1 MGIPTGVQVVAWVV
15 LAGGVGYVAV
25 NQDRL
30 AQRVDAVERVPDAT
44 PAEKAAREV
53 EAVEQ
58 KLAALS
64 ESEGKRAEEIVKIWA
79 ELARAP
85 VAAGPTATLV
95 GTGKPAP
102 AAAADPAALA
112 ADPTFDAAVRCVI
125 DAYVVERKFRDALQ
139 KVTGPLVPKK
149 PAYPEL
155 AKALELKPAQS
166 ERFAQD
172 VQAIQHELFDLLS
185 MPRPDG
191 TVLMEQIQQAEQ
203 YPEGSPEKAQVFLRL
218 IKLTIPD
225 TQETYFER
233 AISLVQ
239 RVKAEAKGYFDEE
252 QYRTLDTLDLDYF
265 GIRFQ

>member
-1 MGIPTGVQVVAWVV
+1 MGIPTGVQVVAWVA

-25 NQDRL
+25 NQDRI
-30 AQRVDAVERVPDAT
+30 ARRMDAVERIQDAT
-44 PAEKAAREV
+44 PTAQAAREV

-85 VAAGPTATLV
+85 VVKEPTATLV
-95 GTGKPAP
+95 GTGKPASAP
-102 AAAADPAALA
+102 AADPAALA
-112 ADPTFDAAVRCVI
+112 GDPDFEAAVRGVI

-139 KVTGPLVPKK
+139 KVAGPLVPKK

-155 AKALELKPAQS
+155 SQALALKPAQS

-185 MPRPDG
+185 TPRPDG
-191 TVLMEQIQQAEQ
+191 AVLMEQIQQAEQ

-233 AISLVQ
+233 AVSLVQ
-239 RVKAEAKGYFDEE
+239 RVKAEAKTYFDDE